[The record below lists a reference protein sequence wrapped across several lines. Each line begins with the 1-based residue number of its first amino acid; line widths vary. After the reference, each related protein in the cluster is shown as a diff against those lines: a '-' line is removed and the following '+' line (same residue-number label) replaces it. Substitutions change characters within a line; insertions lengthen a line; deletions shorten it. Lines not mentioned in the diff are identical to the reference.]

1 MVIHILDALKEFLV
15 ERDFVTQVGK
25 LRHHLFLCLCD
36 FSSLVRTRQTEEDT
50 DHLVQQHPTLLKSHD
65 CILECRSL
73 IALRNTTD
81 CLTLLADTLL
91 DGREIV
97 RRLYLAEIRSA
108 ERELTLFQQR
118 VTYRI

>member
-15 ERDFVTQVGK
+15 ERDFVTQVSQQ
-25 LRHHLFLCLCD
+25 RHHLFLCLCD

-50 DHLVQQHPTLLKSHD
+50 AHLVQQHPTLLIGD
-65 CILECRSL
+65 YRILESRSFL
-73 IALRNTTD
+73 ILHDTTNS
-81 CLTLLADTLL
+81 LSLLFDTFLY
-91 DGREIV
+91 RRKII

-108 ERELTLFQQR
+108 EREPALFQQR